1 MQICYIYI
9 YVYIYTVYTYH
20 RSKIKEIR
28 AAYGIKQRSACS
40 RQDDLTRRV
49 RICGPWVPRSRFMA
63 KTVPSPQPIQTLLST
78 GGLEMMF
85 FQTKVWFSGSILVG
99 IWNKYLEF
107 MFFSFSTPP
116 KFPLI
121 RTSQSW
127 SRFWGNH
134 PKKWIFVPWSKIYVL
149 VVGLEHFF
157 HILGIII
164 PTD

>member
-1 MQICYIYI
+1 MHIIYI
-9 YVYIYTVYTYH
+9 YH

-28 AAYGIKQRSACS
+28 AAVRYQTKKRLQLTGRPYTQST
-40 RQDDLTRRV
+40 DLWSLGTSV
-49 RICGPWVPRSRFMA
+49 ARFMA
-63 KTVPSPQPIQTLLST
+63 IKTVPSLQPTQTLLST

-107 MFFSFSTPP
+107 LFFSFPTPP

-127 SRFWGNH
+127 SRIWGNH

-149 VVGLEHFF
+149 MVVWNIFSIYWE
-157 HILGIII
+157 
-164 PTD
+164 